1 MFSKRF
7 LTLSVTILVLIFGLQ
22 SLKAQALDEILDRHM
37 QALGGEK
44 VLKAQRNSVAEF
56 DIVVP
61 GGLTGKYKSY
71 FKYPNKLRTEMDL
84 KIMKSLTVYDGE
96 KGWVQDPNGQV
107 RELAGME
114 LEDVKSE
121 IYLSLYGY
129 LFPERAKGEV
139 EYLGREEDG
148 GINYYVIQVAPEEAE
163 PVKMFINPETY
174 LIDKTV
180 SKHDIVVV
188 TNYFSDYKDF
198 GGIKVATS
206 LVTNMGDTAYD
217 IRSTLANMELN
228 PELSDDL
235 FKIPLPMEK
244 DYQFPSG
251 KNSVEIP
258 FVLNSNHIHIPVGIA
273 QTGKRLLGGAKPLNF
288 LLDSG
293 AGMPVLDTEAAKDL
307 GLKTV
312 GKFEGHGVGEAT
324 QEVNLVTLSS
334 IRLGDLVIDSVS
346 AATIGLKPLNKY
358 EGMPVEG
365 ILGYDIFSR
374 FVVKIDYENQKLTL
388 YEPSSFEYEGK
399 GETLP
404 ITLESN
410 HPHIKAK
417 IDGQYEGN
425 FVIDCGARTSL
436 SLHTPF
442 VQKHDLLAKTG
453 KKLDVFSG
461 IGIGGKVMGKVARVK
476 SIQIGSFRISAP
488 LTTLASSEKGAF
500 ASEKIDGNIGGGIL
514 KRFTVIF
521 DYPNKR
527 MILEPNRNFAYEDN
541 LDMAGL
547 WLTKD
552 NDTTRVDFVIKDS
565 PAAKAGI
572 KEGDLV
578 VKINGQSTKD
588 LLLRDIRKMLKAGE
602 GKNVSL
608 IIGSKGKE
616 KSIEL
621 KLEKLI

>member
-1 MFSKRF
+1 MFYKRF
-7 LTLSVTILVLIFGLQ
+7 VTLGISILILIFGWQ
-22 SLKAQALDEILDRHM
+22 SLKAQTLEEILSKHM

-56 DIVVP
+56 DIIVP

-71 FKYPNKLRTEMDL
+71 FKYPDKLRSEMDL
-84 KIMKSLTVYDGE
+84 KIMKSLNVYDGE
-96 KGWVQDPNGQV
+96 KGWIQDPNGQV

-114 LEDVKSE
+114 LENAKSE
-121 IYLSLYGY
+121 VYFNLYGY

-139 EYLGREEDG
+139 EYLGQKEEG
-148 GINYYVIQVAPEEAE
+148 GINYYVVQATPEGAE
-163 PVKMFINPETY
+163 PVKTFINPETY

-180 SKHDIVVV
+180 SKQDIIVV

-206 LVTNMGDTAYD
+206 MVINTGDPAYD
-217 IRSTLANMELN
+217 IRSTLTNIELD
-228 PELSDDL
+228 PQLSDDL
-235 FKIPLPMEK
+235 FKIPSPQEK

-251 KNSVEIP
+251 KNFVEIR
-258 FVLNSNHIHIPVGIA
+258 FVLNSNHIHIPVGI
-273 QTGKRLLGGAKPLNF
+273 GGAKPLNF

-293 AGMPVLDTEAAKDL
+293 APLPFLDTQTAKDL
-307 GLKTV
+307 SLKIV
-312 GKFEGHGVGEAT
+312 GKFEGRGVGEAT
-324 QEVNLVTLSS
+324 QELNLVSLPSV
-334 IRLGDLVIDSVS
+334 RFGDLIIDSVS
-346 AATIGLKPLNKY
+346 AGTIGLKPLNKY

-374 FVVKIDYENQKLTL
+374 FVVKVDYENQKLTL
-388 YEPSSFEYEGK
+388 YEPSSFEYKGK
-399 GETLP
+399 GEIFP
-404 ITLESN
+404 ITLEN
-410 HPHIKAK
+410 NLPRLKAK
-417 IDGQYEGN
+417 IDGRYEGN
-425 FVIDCGARTSL
+425 FLIDTGARTSL

-453 KKLDVFSG
+453 KKIDVFSG
-461 IGIGGKVMGKVARVK
+461 IGIGGKAMGKVTRVK
-476 SIQIGSFRISAP
+476 SIQIGSFKIPAP
-488 LTTLASSEKGAF
+488 VTHLSSSEKGAL
-500 ASEKIDGNIGGGIL
+500 ASERIDGLIGGGIL

-527 MILEPNRNFAYEDN
+527 MILEPNSNFAYEDN

-552 NDTTRVDFVIKDS
+552 NDTTKVDFVIKDS

-588 LLLRDIRKMLKAGE
+588 LLLRDIRKIFKVGE

-608 IIGSKGKE
+608 IINSKGKE